1 MFSAP
6 NYHVKKILTLVNA
19 KAIRARR
26 FKVAL
31 ETINASASVTA
42 KPLLAAL
49 GCMVVGLNT
58 KTNGDFVHM
67 PEPNPKNLA
76 AFADFVKKKK
86 VDIGFALD
94 PDGDRLV
101 LVSPTHGVISE
112 EYSVALATEH
122 VLKHIEKG
130 PIVINQSTS
139 RMSEDIAK
147 AYKCRAY
154 HSIVGEPNV
163 VALMRKKNAVIGGEG
178 NGGVIYPRLHYG
190 RDGMMGIAL
199 VLDYMAKSR
208 KTIDEL
214 IVAIPHYEIAKDKVT
229 LKDAGADIKKAF
241 TVLRETLIKKFKDV
255 PHTVTDGV
263 RFAWPDRWLHV
274 RASNTEPIVRLF
286 AESPT
291 LAESEALIAQAKK
304 SLTPFIA

>member
-6 NYHVKKILTLVNA
+6 DYHVKQIVKLVNA
-19 KAIRARR
+19 KAIRARK
-26 FKVAL
+26 FSVAL

-42 KPLLAAL
+42 KPLLVAL
-49 GCMVVGLNT
+49 GCTVAGLNV

-76 AFADFVKKKK
+76 AFTDFIKKKK
-86 VDIGFALD
+86 ADVGFALD

-112 EYSVALATEH
+112 EYSVALAVEH

-130 PIVINQSTS
+130 PVVINQSTS

-147 AYKCRAY
+147 ANKCRVY
-154 HSIVGEPNV
+154 RSIVGEPNV

-178 NGGVIYPRLHYG
+178 NGGVIYPRLHCG

-199 VLDYMAKSR
+199 ILDYMAR
-208 KTIDEL
+208 TGKTLDEL
-214 IVAIPHYEIAKDKVT
+214 VAMIPHYAIAKDKVT
-229 LKDAGADIKKAF
+229 LADFPAAKDI
-241 TVLRETLIKKFKDV
+241 LIQLFDGV

-274 RASNTEPIVRLF
+274 RTSNTEPIVRLF
-286 AESPT
+286 AESPSM
-291 LAESEALIAQAKK
+291 AESEALIARAKK
-304 SLTPFIA
+304 SLVKLVK